1 MGWIWLI
8 GNGNCDDATNN
19 ANCNFEGGDC
29 CGPNVDT
36 NYCEDCICY
45 EDLSCNGPLEL
56 IGNGQCNDETNNAG
70 CNFDGGDC
78 CGSCADTQQ
87 CVDCQCLVGSPLNYL
102 CKLFKRQGS
111 FTFAKTNFK

>member
-45 EDLSCNGPLEL
+45 EDLSCNGLLEL
-56 IGNGQCNDETNNAG
+56 IGNGQCNDETNNAV

-78 CGSCADTQQ
+78 CGSCANTQQ
-87 CVDCQCLVGSPLNYL
+87 CVHCQCLVGSPLNYL
-102 CKLFKRQGS
+102 CKLFKKAGLMGILS
-111 FTFAKTNFK
+111 